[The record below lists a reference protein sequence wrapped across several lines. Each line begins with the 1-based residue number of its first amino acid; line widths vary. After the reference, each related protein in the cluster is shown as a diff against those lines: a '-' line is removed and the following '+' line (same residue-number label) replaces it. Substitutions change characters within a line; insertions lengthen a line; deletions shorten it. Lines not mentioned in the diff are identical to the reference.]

1 MKQLTRFT
9 VSILLIFVLIAN
21 ALPCGPAYLTP
32 IFEYDHAPEHPFAN
46 FAAGRIGIL
55 KPSYNRSVLYAA
67 YRYLNGGGFS
77 ADEQTQLVDVWE
89 AEFANKDFRKDDIS
103 EWVKAWVAKRK
114 DVVGKEETPPEI
126 YVERTY
132 GGYDF
137 FPNCTKNA
145 FEVATETLSN
155 RATSYG
161 SDDKDVMEWIA
172 AQDKV
177 FVNCA
182 SGKHIPEAADPSKPE
197 WLQKDRAYQIAAAE
211 FYSLDYEAAK
221 RHFLEIALDDASP
234 WKETADYLVGRTLIR
249 QASLTKDEAKADLYY
264 ADAEQNLVL
273 VASRGGKFSDSAS
286 RLLGLVKYRLHPR
299 ERVRELAH
307 NLSFGGNED
316 FRQNLIDYK
325 WLLDKFEKEELEK
338 VETRKEEEKA
348 KLAGNSNSAGL
359 STIDMGRVNTNAVRS
374 SQISE
379 SARDDGDLLIN
390 LWIEPKS
397 FSFYVKPDATDDE
410 AVAEAER
417 VVGQPLT
424 DDQKKQVRSNRQSA
438 YSARF
443 SDNRRSEYPGR
454 YFGEE
459 ETSLSILPAFLRE
472 DDLTDWLFT
481 YQIVNEEAYLY
492 SLSRFRQTSSD
503 IWLMTAISK
512 ANKNSSE
519 LGSLI
524 EAAGKTNRT
533 GPAYPTIAYN
543 LARIH
548 LEQGKSAEARKL
560 LDEVL
565 NAPDE
570 MPISSRNQFLELRLK
585 LAGTLDEFIKFSLR
599 KPFAFDFDGSAG
611 TVEEFIA
618 EQKSWFDPA
627 TETKTREEY
636 ERDVEEN
643 WKHEKTWQ
651 DRELFDSGTIEVMNT
666 HFPVSVLMQI
676 EKSPALPDYL
686 RDRFAIPIFTRA
698 LMLGDTVTLRKI
710 APAIIRDHPEFN
722 TQVAGILNAKTPGAI
737 QNASLFMIVKN
748 PLLSPYIADNLGKG
762 DNEVNMWDGND
773 WWCTPYDTEYDEASQ
788 SEVPRKISRPMF
800 LTAVQSAAA
809 QAERKKIKDLG
820 DAPAYLGNKVLEWA
834 KRSPMDKRVPESLF
848 TVWEAN
854 GWTKY
859 GCGNNEELKN
869 EIAGVLK
876 RRYPQNEWTQKLI
889 EEEKVQ

>member
-1 MKQLTRFT
+1 MKHLTRFA
-9 VSILLIFVLIAN
+9 VSFLLIFAFIAN

-55 KPSYNRSVLYAA
+55 KSSYHRSVLYAA

-77 ADEQTQLVDVWE
+77 ADEQKALVDVWE

-103 EWVKAWVAKRK
+103 EAVKAWIAKRK

-126 YVERTY
+126 YVERNY

-155 RATSYG
+155 RTTSYG
-161 SDDKDVMEWIA
+161 SDNKDVKEWIA

-182 SGKHIPEAADPSKPE
+182 SGKQIPEAADPSKPE

-211 FYSLDYEAAK
+211 FYSLDYEGAK

-249 QASLTKDEAKADLYY
+249 QASLTKDEAKADIYY
-264 ADAEQNLVL
+264 ADAEQNLSL
-273 VASRGGKFSDSAS
+273 VASRGGKFSDSAT

-316 FRQNLIDYK
+316 FRQNLIDYN

-338 VETRKEEEKA
+338 VEKRKEEEKA
-348 KLAGNSNSAGL
+348 RLSGNSNVSNIAEIPPSFRTGL
-359 STIDMGRVNTNAVRS
+359 ANT
-374 SQISE
+374 E
-379 SARDDGDLLIN
+379 LPHDEGDLLIN

-410 AVAEAER
+410 AIAEAEKA
-417 VVGQPLT
+417 VGQPLT
-424 DDQKKQVRSNRQSA
+424 DDQKKQVRGNRQSA

-443 SDNRRSEYPGR
+443 SDNRRSEYPGG
-454 YFGEE
+454 YYGEE
-459 ETSLSILPAFLRE
+459 ETTLSILPAFLRD

-519 LGSLI
+519 LGSLM
-524 EAAGKTNRT
+524 EAAGKTSRT

-543 LARIH
+543 LARIY

-565 NAPDE
+565 NSPSE
-570 MPISSRNQFLELRLK
+570 MTISARNQFLELRLK
-585 LAGTLDEFIKFSLR
+585 LAETLDDFIRFSLR

-636 ERDVEEN
+636 DRDVEEN

-651 DRELFDSGTIEVMNT
+651 DRELFDTGTIEIMNS

-710 APAIIRDHPEFN
+710 APAIIRDHPEFEP
-722 TQVAGILNAKTPGAI
+722 QIIGILNAKTPAAV

-773 WWCTPYDTEYDEASQ
+773 WWCTPYDTEFDKGTGEEGPLRAA
-788 SEVPRKISRPMF
+788 KPMF
-800 LTAVQSAAA
+800 LTAAQSATA
-809 QAERKKIKDLG
+809 QAERKKIKDFG

-834 KRSPMDKRVPESLF
+834 KRSPLDKRVPESLYI
-848 TVWEAN
+848 VWEAN

-876 RRYPQNEWTQKLI
+876 RRYLQSEWTQKLI